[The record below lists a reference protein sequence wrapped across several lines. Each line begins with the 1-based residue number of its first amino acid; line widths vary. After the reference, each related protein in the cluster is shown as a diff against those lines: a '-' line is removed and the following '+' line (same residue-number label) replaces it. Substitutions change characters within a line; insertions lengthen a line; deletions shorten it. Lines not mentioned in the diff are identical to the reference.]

1 MRQVQVP
8 WPQAADAGT
17 LSSLACATFRSA
29 VQDQPFRIS
38 RVVLALQYCIGS
50 DTAPPASEK
59 RRRGSSVPLS
69 PQPAQQSILRF
80 VSSSTPA
87 ATAMQ
92 MDNAVVAA
100 AASGGASRAAALAAR
115 GERATL
121 RSFFAPSVHADGNI
135 AAAGRAAHSTAAAG
149 RAAHST
155 AAAGGSSVSARDVGG
170 EGCGRGGSVGCE
182 RLGTAGA
189 RDGADK
195 KEQKKINGCERV
207 DVVVID

>member
-17 LSSLACATFRSA
+17 LSSLACDTFRRA

-38 RVVLALQYCIGS
+38 RVVLALLYCSGS

-80 VSSSTPA
+80 VSSSTRA
-87 ATAMQ
+87 ATALQ
-92 MDNAVVAA
+92 VDNAAVAA
-100 AASGGASRAAALAAR
+100 AASGGASRAAAVAAR

-135 AAAGRAAHSTAAAG
+135 AGDG

-155 AAAGGSSVSARDVGG
+155 AAAGGSSVRARDVGG

-189 RDGADK
+189 RDGADQ
-195 KEQKKINGCERV
+195 KEQKKISGCERV